1 MADFK
6 TTVKRIFKDSAED
19 DIPGAGARVAFFFAL
34 AIFPAI
40 IALFAITGIAGGDDA
55 FQWIM
60 ERIRQGM
67 PEDAATQFEGF
78 VEEITGTERPGLL
91 SVGLLGV
98 VWAASNAFNGLTI
111 GLNRMYGVEE
121 ERSWLKRR
129 LLSVGMLIL
138 AGIVLNLGTI
148 AIIAGPELAE
158 VVGLGAVVGYLSWL
172 LAFALLTALLWITY
186 YILPNRDQSG
196 WKREVLIGAVCGT
209 TVWIVASALFRVYVS
224 NFGNY
229 SATYGFVGGIIILL
243 LWLYI
248 TAISI
253 LFGGEV
259 ASTLGR
265 IYAEEPR
272 AERAAGGRAAPA

>member
-19 DIPGAGARVAFFFAL
+19 DIPGTGARVAFFFAL

-40 IALFAITGIAGGDDA
+40 IALFAITGIAGGDEA

-60 ERIRQGM
+60 ERVRQGM
-67 PEDAATQFEGF
+67 PEDAAAQFEGF

-129 LLSVGMLIL
+129 LLSVGMLII

-158 VVGLGAVVGYLSWL
+158 VVGLGAAVGYLSWI

-209 TVWIVASALFRVYVS
+209 AVWIVASALFRVYVS

-229 SATYGFVGGIIILL
+229 SATYGFVGGIIVLL

-265 IYAEEPR
+265 IHAEEPR
-272 AERAAGGRAAPA
+272 AERAAGGRTAPA